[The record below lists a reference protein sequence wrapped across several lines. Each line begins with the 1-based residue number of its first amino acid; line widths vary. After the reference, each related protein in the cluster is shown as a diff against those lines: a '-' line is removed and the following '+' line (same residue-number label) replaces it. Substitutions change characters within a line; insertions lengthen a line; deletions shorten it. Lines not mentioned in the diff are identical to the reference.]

1 MKIKPVKILV
11 ILSGLAILYLFAGH
25 GFLKFYLGG
34 KAEILETGDRINK
47 LCNANGSCP
56 TTLEG
61 WEKANSGTHLFRKE
75 MLYYVAPG
83 EDLKDGAER
92 KKNQTF
98 KLVYR
103 FFMPDDWF
111 EVQGGVGQQVT
122 SGWTGR

>member
-1 MKIKPVKILV
+1 MKIKPVSILM
-11 ILSGLAILYLFAGH
+11 ILSVLVILYLFAGH

-34 KAEILETGDRINK
+34 KAEILEAGEHINS
-47 LCNANGSCP
+47 LCNANGACP

-61 WEKANSGTHLFRKE
+61 WEQANSGAHLFKNE
-75 MLYYVAPG
+75 MLYYVDPG
-83 EDLKDGAER
+83 EDIKDGGER
-92 KKNQTF
+92 KQNQTF

-111 EVQGGVGQQVT
+111 EVQGGVGKQVT

>member
-1 MKIKPVKILV
+1 MKIKPVNILM
-11 ILSGLAILYLFAGH
+11 ILSILLMLYFFAGH
-25 GFLKFYLGG
+25 DFMKFYFGG
-34 KAEILETGDRINK
+34 KAEILEAGDHINK

-61 WEKANSGTHLFRKE
+61 WEKANSGANLIKGN
-75 MLYYVAPG
+75 MLYYVDPG
-83 EDLKDGAER
+83 KDIKDGGEK
-92 KKNQTF
+92 KKNRTF

-111 EVQGGVGQQVT
+111 EVHGGVGKKVT